1 METILIILIIAIL
14 GLIIYMI
21 FLNQRTL
28 NKIVNYKRSDK
39 ELKISDERYYEL
51 NNRIQLLIVVSSI
64 IILIG
69 GFVGYNSI
77 ESIKNEIN
85 DDIKH
90 YKSNLQHYDKNL

>member
-1 METILIILIIAIL
+1 
-14 GLIIYMI
+14 MI